1 VRQGGK
7 KKVTQSF
14 AKSASMPKI
23 SGSALG
29 FGGTDHPVAAIKI
42 GQDTD
47 GLKTLGLK

>member
-14 AKSASMPKI
+14 AKSASMLQI
-23 SGSALG
+23 AGSALG

-42 GQDTD
+42 GQDMD
-47 GLKTLGLK
+47 GFHALGLK